1 VNQNTK
7 SDATLTVLS
16 SLGEIAREDWDACA
30 NPWRPDAGGVRL
42 NRDNQVLDEIPE
54 ARCEERDT
62 SVSALDLASEY
73 NPFLSHDF
81 LWSLEQSG
89 AATRK
94 TGWLGQH
101 LVLAG
106 PDGRPSGVLPCYLKS
121 HSMGEYVFDHGWAD
135 AFERAGGQYYP
146 KLQASVPFTPV
157 TGRRLLVRP
166 GPDADRRRSVLAQG
180 AAALAQQH
188 GVSSVHVTFAT
199 EADWQLLGEAGYLQR
214 TDQQYHFFNEGYRD
228 FDDFLGALASRKRK
242 AIRRERRD
250 ALTGG
255 IEVVHLTGRELSD
268 AAWDA
273 FFAFYMDTGSRK
285 WGRPYLNRRF
295 FSLIGERMADRILLI
310 MAKRGGRYIAG
321 ALNLIGSDALYG
333 RYWGAVEDQPFLH
346 FELCYYQA
354 MDWAIAHGLS
364 RVEAGAQGEHKLAR
378 GYRPMTTY
386 SAHWIADAGFRRA
399 VADYLRQ
406 ERRQVARD
414 STVLAQY
421 LPFRE
426 QERTEPDQ

>member
-1 VNQNTK
+1 M
-7 SDATLTVLS
+7 TVEPGREAVVRIVT
-16 SLGEIAREDWDACA
+16 SLAEIKRADWDACA
-30 NPWRPDAGGVRL
+30 NPGFPGAGPCPPQT
-42 NRDNQVLDEIPE
+42 D
-54 ARCEERDT
+54 
-62 SVSALDLASEY
+62 SSLAC
-73 NPFLSHDF
+73 NPFIAHDF
-81 LWSLEQSG
+81 LWSLEESG

-101 LVLAG
+101 LVI
-106 PDGRPSGVLPCYLKS
+106 DGADGKPAAILPCYLKS
-121 HSMGEYVFDHGWAD
+121 HSMGEYVFDHGWAE
-135 AFERAGGQYYP
+135 AFERAGGRYYP

-166 GPDADRRRSVLAQG
+166 GPDAERHRRMLAE
-180 AAALAQQH
+180 AAVTLARRQ
-188 GVSSVHVTFAT
+188 GVSSLHVTFLPKD
-199 EADWQLLGEAGYLQR
+199 ECDLLCRFDFLRR
-214 TDQQYHFFNEGYRD
+214 TDQQFHFVNDGYRD
-228 FDDFLGALASRKRK
+228 FDDFLDALASRKRK

-250 ALTGG
+250 ALSGG
-255 IEVVHLTGRELSD
+255 IEAMCLSGSDLTEEV
-268 AAWDA
+268 WDA

-295 FSLIGERMADRILLI
+295 FSLLSERMADRVLLV

-333 RYWGAVEDQPFLH
+333 RNWGAIENQPFLH

-354 MDWAIAHGLS
+354 IEWAIAHRLA

-378 GYRPMTTY
+378 GYRPTTTH
-386 SAHWIADAGFRRA
+386 SAHWIADPSFRHA
-399 VADYLRQ
+399 VDEYLAR

-414 STVLAQY
+414 EATLAEF

-426 QERTEPDQ
+426 ESE